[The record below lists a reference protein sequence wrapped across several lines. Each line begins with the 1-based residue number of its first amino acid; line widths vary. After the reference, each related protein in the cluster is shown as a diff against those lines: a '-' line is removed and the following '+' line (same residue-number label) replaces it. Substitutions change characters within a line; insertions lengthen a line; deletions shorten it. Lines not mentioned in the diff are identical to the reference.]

1 VMSDWEMTPEMELA
15 ALEGWSTNRAVP
27 ITERLQA
34 AHQVIN
40 ELRAEVERLK
50 SANDDLNA
58 LFELQYTRMTEAS
71 ALWRAEAPEERRN
84 VMPDLGALLTWLM
97 ERDPNVDRCP
107 SCEHSLAR
115 FHHENGC
122 WFACSLGRLESNV
135 VCSCS
140 WSP

>member
-1 VMSDWEMTPEMELA
+1 MSDWEMTPEMELA

-27 ITERLQA
+27 IAERLQA

-71 ALWRAEAPEERRN
+71 ALWRAESPEERHN

-97 ERDPNVDRCP
+97 EKIDEAGSV
-107 SCEHSLAR
+107 
-115 FHHENGC
+115 
-122 WFACSLGRLESNV
+122 
-135 VCSCS
+135 
-140 WSP
+140 